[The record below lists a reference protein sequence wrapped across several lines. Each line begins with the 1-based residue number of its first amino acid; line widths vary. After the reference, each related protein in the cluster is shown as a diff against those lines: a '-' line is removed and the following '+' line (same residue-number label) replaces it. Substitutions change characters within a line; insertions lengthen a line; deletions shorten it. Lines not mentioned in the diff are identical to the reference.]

1 IVSKIPTSKPQLD
14 AAIYE
19 KVLSTYLMQKKFEE
33 LKELLIQWPL
43 NIYNLTSIDQLIR
56 LQMDD
61 ERTAK
66 ALLECSAVI
75 AEKQGNVSK
84 TLDIY
89 LKMGNAQAFQLIER
103 KNLHAEILPYIE
115 KLMSINRK

>member
-1 IVSKIPTSKPQLD
+1 
-14 AAIYE
+14 
-19 KVLSTYLMQKKFEE
+19 
-33 LKELLIQWPL
+33 QWPL